1 MESSSPMNKM
11 VSNSSKQIVVAMDG
25 PSGSGKSST
34 SKGLAKRAGWN
45 YLDTGALYRAATW
58 LSLERNLDTPN
69 TLIEALRSDPI
80 KFITDPNNPR
90 VFVGAKELTTE
101 IREERINQKVSQI
114 SAWPELRN
122 ELLSLQREIIA
133 KAERGIVVEGRDIG
147 TVVAPGAQLKIYLQ
161 ADIQARANR
170 RESELNSLDIPLS
183 ENFNVADS
191 LAARDA
197 IDSTREASPLKRAP
211 DALLIDST
219 HLSLEETI
227 DYIWNILKQRSLL
240 GLPVVAV
247 VGRPNVGK
255 STLVN
260 RIIGGREAI
269 IEDTPGVTRDRVKYD
284 AEWNGKK
291 FTLMDTGGWEPTAEG
306 IALKISDAA
315 QSAIGEA
322 DLLLFV
328 VDAHVGAQS
337 EDQELVNILR
347 KSKVDVMLIAN
358 KVDSEKDELDAHQ
371 LWNIG
376 LGEPHFVS
384 AAHGRGS
391 GDLLDKIVLRLPEV
405 GRGRISDGFRKI
417 AIVGR
422 PNVGKSSLLNTF
434 AGSTRALVDD
444 AEGTTRDPIDEL
456 IDVDGKTWRF
466 IDTAG
471 IRRRAHQASGTDYYA
486 ALRTE
491 RAIENTEVVVAVLDA
506 TAQMT
511 EQDLRIIS
519 MAEESGKALVIVM
532 NKWDLLDEDRRVQ
545 LEREIDRNLDQVTW
559 AERINLSA
567 KTGWHKD
574 RLIPAVERAL
584 GGWEFR
590 VPTGRLNAFMG
601 QLVSS
606 NPPPVR
612 GGKQPKILF
621 ATQAGIEPPT
631 FIIFATDF
639 LESSYRRF
647 IERRLREEFGFAGS
661 PIRISVRLR
670 DR

>member
-1 MESSSPMNKM
+1 MSGTLR
-11 VSNSSKQIVVAMDG
+11 QIVVAIDG
-25 PSGSGKSST
+25 PSGAGKSST
-34 SKGLAKRAGWN
+34 SRALAKRARWN

-58 LSLERNLDTPN
+58 LALENGCTTEDELVIALERSQ
-69 TLIEALRSDPI
+69 IE
-80 KFITDPNNPR
+80 FQTDPEEPKVSIEGRDLSREIRTERVTSFVSEVSSWPR
-90 VFVGAKELTTE
+90 VRSV
-101 IREERINQKVSQI
+101 
-114 SAWPELRN
+114 
-122 ELLSLQREIIA
+122 LLNLQRKIIDTA
-133 KAERGIVVEGRDIG
+133 QNGIVVEGRDIG
-147 TVVAPGAQLKIYLQ
+147 TVVAPEAQLKVFLY
-161 ADIQARANR
+161 ADLSARAKR
-170 RESELNSLDIPLS
+170 RELELTTLEISGGGADKVAESLAKRDEKDSNREISPLRPP
-183 ENFNVADS
+183 ADS
-191 LAARDA
+191 
-197 IDSTREASPLKRAP
+197 I
-211 DALLIDST
+211 LLDST
-219 HLSLEETI
+219 HLTLEEAVE
-227 DYIWNILKQRSLL
+227 YLWNVLKQRSLL

-247 VGRPNVGK
+247 IGRPNVGK

-269 IEDTPGVTRDRVKYD
+269 IEDSPGVTRDRVKYE
-284 AEWNGKK
+284 AEWNGRR
-291 FTLMDTGGWEPTAEG
+291 FTVMDTGGWEPSAEG
-306 IALKISDAA
+306 ISLKISDAA
-315 QSAIGEA
+315 QSAISEA
-322 DLLLFV
+322 DLVLFV
-328 VDAHVGAQS
+328 VDSQVGAQS
-337 EDQELVNILR
+337 EDESLVSILR
-347 KSKVDVMLIAN
+347 KSGVDVMLVAN

-371 LWNIG
+371 LWNVG
-376 LGEPHFVS
+376 LGEPRFVS

-391 GDLLDKIVLRLPEV
+391 GDLLDEIVNRLPEI
-405 GRGRISDGFRKI
+405 GKGRISDGFRKI

-434 AGSTRALVDD
+434 AGSVRALVDD

-466 IDTAG
+466 VDTAG

-491 RAIENTEVVVAVLDA
+491 RAIENAEVVVIVLDA

-511 EQDLRIIS
+511 EQDLRIIN
-519 MAEESGKALVIVM
+519 MAEEAGKALVVVM
-532 NKWDLLDEDRRVQ
+532 NKWDLLDEDRREQ
-545 LEREIDRNLDQVTW
+545 LEREIDRNFDQITW

-584 GGWEFR
+584 SGWELR
-590 VPTGRLNAFMG
+590 IPTARLNAFLG

-606 NPPPVR
+606 TPPPVR
-612 GGKQPKILF
+612 GGKQPKLLF

-647 IERRLREEFGFAGS
+647 IERRLREEFGFAGT

-670 DR
+670 DRSN

>member
-1 MESSSPMNKM
+1 MSHSSQ
-11 VSNSSKQIVVAMDG
+11 QIVVALDG

-34 SKGLAKRAGWN
+34 AKGLAERAGWD

-58 LSLERNLDTPN
+58 LALESNIDSADKLLD
-69 TLIEALRSDPI
+69 ALKLTPI
-80 KFITDPNNPR
+80 KFLTDPRNPR
-90 VFVGAKELTTE
+90 IFLGKKELTKE
-101 IREERINQKVSQI
+101 IREERINSNVSRI
-114 SAWPELRN
+114 SAWPELRR
-122 ELLSLQREIIA
+122 ELLQLQRAIIN
-133 KAERGIVVEGRDIG
+133 KTQKGIVVEGRDIG

-161 ADIQARANR
+161 ADLQARAIR
-170 RESELNSLDIPLS
+170 RENELNTLEIELDS
-183 ENFNVADS
+183 GESVAES

-197 IDSTREASPLKRAP
+197 IDSTREVSPLKRAP
-211 DALLIDST
+211 DAFLIDST
-219 HLSLEETI
+219 HLTLEETI

-337 EDQELVNILR
+337 EDTELVNILR

-358 KVDSEKDELDAHQ
+358 KVDSERDELDAHQ

-376 LGEPHFVS
+376 LGEPYFVS

-391 GDLLDKIVLRLPEV
+391 GDLLDKIVERLPEV
-405 GRGRISDGFRKI
+405 GRGRIADGFRKI

-422 PNVGKSSLLNTF
+422 PNVGKSSLLNSF

-456 IDVDGKTWRF
+456 IDVEGKTWRF

-491 RAIENTEVVVAVLDA
+491 RAIENTEVVVIVLDA
-506 TAQMT
+506 AVQMT
-511 EQDLRIIS
+511 EQDLRIIQ
-519 MAEESGKALVIVM
+519 MAEEAGKALVIVM
-532 NKWDLLDEDRRVQ
+532 NKWDLLDEDRRLQ
-545 LEREIDRNLDQVTW
+545 LEREIDRNFDQVTW

-584 GGWEFR
+584 ASWEFR
-590 VPTGRLNAFMG
+590 VPTGRLNAFLG

-647 IERRLREEFGFAGS
+647 IERRLREEFGFSGS

>member
-1 MESSSPMNKM
+1 MSWQTKT
-11 VSNSSKQIVVAMDG
+11 VVVAMDG
-25 PSGSGKSST
+25 PSGAGKSST
-34 SKGLAKRAGWN
+34 SRGLAKRANWS

-58 LSLERNLDTPN
+58 LVLEESITDEN
-69 TLIEALRSDPI
+69 TLIQNLAKTKI
-80 KFITDPNNPR
+80 KFLTDPANPR
-90 VFVGAKELTTE
+90 IFLGEKELTKE
-101 IREERINQKVSQI
+101 IREERVTAKVSEV
-114 SAWPELRN
+114 SAWPLLRK
-122 ELLSLQREIIA
+122 ELLQLQRAIIDA
-133 KAERGIVVEGRDIG
+133 APSGIVVEGRDIG
-147 TVVAPGAQLKIYLQ
+147 TVVAPNAQVKIFLQ
-161 ADIQARANR
+161 ADIEKRAER
-170 RESELNSLDIPLS
+170 RNSELSTMKIDGGGVDQ
-183 ENFNVADS
+183 VADS
-191 LAARDA
+191 LATRDQ
-197 IDSTREASPLKRAP
+197 IDSSRATSPLRKAE
-211 DALLIDST
+211 DSILVDST
-219 HLSLEETI
+219 HLTLEETI

-240 GLPVVAV
+240 GLPIVAV
-247 VGRPNVGK
+247 IGRPNVGK

-284 AEWNGKK
+284 AEWNSRK
-291 FTLMDTGGWEPTAEG
+291 FTIMDTGGWEPTAEG

-315 QSAIGEA
+315 ASAIGEA
-322 DLLLFV
+322 DLILFV
-328 VDAHVGAQS
+328 VDSHVGAQS
-337 EDQELVNILR
+337 EEEELVTVLR
-347 KSKVDVMLIAN
+347 KSGVDVMLIAN

-376 LGEPHFVS
+376 LGEPYFVS

-391 GDLLDKIVLRLPEV
+391 GDLLDQIVTRLPEV
-405 GRGRISDGFRKI
+405 GKGRISDGFRKI

-434 AGSTRALVDD
+434 AGNYRALVDD

-456 IDVDGKTWRF
+456 IDVEGKTWRF

-491 RAIENTEVVVAVLDA
+491 RAIENAEVVVIVLDA
-506 TAQMT
+506 SVTMT

-519 MAEESGKALVIVM
+519 MAEEAGKALVIVM
-532 NKWDLLDEDRRVQ
+532 NKWDLLDDDRRPQ
-545 LEREIDRNLDQVTW
+545 LEKEIDRNLDQVEW

-584 GGWEFR
+584 AGWEYR
-590 VPTGRLNAFMG
+590 VPTGKLNAFLG
-601 QLVSS
+601 QLVSA

-631 FIIFATDF
+631 FIIFASDF

-647 IERRLREEFGFAGS
+647 IERRLREEFGFSGS

-670 DR
+670 ER

>member
-1 MESSSPMNKM
+1 MSWQTKT
-11 VSNSSKQIVVAMDG
+11 VVVAMDG
-25 PSGSGKSST
+25 PSGAGKSST
-34 SKGLAKRAGWN
+34 SRGLAKRANWS

-58 LSLERNLDTPN
+58 LVLEEGIADENA
-69 TLIEALRSDPI
+69 LIEELAKTKI
-80 KFITDPNNPR
+80 KFLTDPANPR
-90 VFVGAKELTTE
+90 IFLGEKELTKE
-101 IREERINQKVSQI
+101 IREERITAKVSEV
-114 SAWPELRN
+114 SAWPQLRK
-122 ELLSLQREIIA
+122 ELLQLQRAIIDA
-133 KAERGIVVEGRDIG
+133 APSGIVVEGRDIG
-147 TVVAPGAQLKIYLQ
+147 TVVAPNAQVKIFLQ
-161 ADIQARANR
+161 ADIEKRAER
-170 RESELNSLDIPLS
+170 RNSELSTMKIDGGGVDQ
-183 ENFNVADS
+183 VADS
-191 LAARDA
+191 LATRDQ
-197 IDSTREASPLKRAP
+197 IDSSRATSPLRKAE
-211 DALLIDST
+211 DSILVDST
-219 HLSLEETI
+219 HLTLEETI

-240 GLPVVAV
+240 GLPIVAV
-247 VGRPNVGK
+247 IGRPNVGK

-284 AEWNGKK
+284 AEWNGRK
-291 FTLMDTGGWEPTAEG
+291 FTIMDTGGWEPTAEG

-315 QSAIGEA
+315 ASAIGEA
-322 DLLLFV
+322 DLILFV
-328 VDAHVGAQS
+328 VDSHVGAQS
-337 EDQELVNILR
+337 EEEELVNVLR
-347 KSKVDVMLIAN
+347 KSGVDVMLIAN

-376 LGEPHFVS
+376 LGEPYFVS

-391 GDLLDKIVLRLPEV
+391 GDLLDQIVARLPEV

-434 AGSTRALVDD
+434 AGNYRALVDD

-491 RAIENTEVVVAVLDA
+491 RAIENAEVVVIVLDA
-506 TAQMT
+506 SVTMT

-519 MAEESGKALVIVM
+519 MAEEAGKALVIVM
-532 NKWDLLDEDRRVQ
+532 NKWDLLDDDRRPQ
-545 LEREIDRNLDQVTW
+545 LEKEIDRNLDQVEW

-584 GGWEFR
+584 AGWEYR
-590 VPTGRLNAFMG
+590 VPTGKLNAFLG
-601 QLVSS
+601 QLVSA

-631 FIIFATDF
+631 FIIFASDF

-647 IERRLREEFGFAGS
+647 IERRLREEFGFSGS

-670 DR
+670 ER

>member
-1 MESSSPMNKM
+1 MMRSIG
-11 VSNSSKQIVVAMDG
+11 KQIVVALDG

-34 SKGLAKRAGWN
+34 ARALAQRAGWS

-58 LSLERNLDTPN
+58 LFLESNSGTVQE
-69 TLIEALRSDPI
+69 LIDALRSAPI
-80 KFITDPNNPR
+80 RFETNPESPR
-90 VFVGAKELTTE
+90 IFVGQTELTKQ
-101 IREERINQKVSQI
+101 IREERISSNVSQI

-122 ELLSLQREIIA
+122 ELLHLQRSIIESA
-133 KAERGIVVEGRDIG
+133 QTGIVVEGRDIG
-147 TVVAPGAQLKIYLQ
+147 TVVAPDAQLKIYLQ
-161 ADIQARANR
+161 ADIEARAKR
-170 RESELNSLDIPLS
+170 RESELDSLEISRS
-183 ENFNVADS
+183 EDQSVADS

-197 IDSTREASPLKRAP
+197 IDSTREVSPLKRAA

-219 HLSLEETI
+219 HLTLEETV
-227 DYIWNILKQRSLL
+227 DYIWNILRQRSLL

-322 DLLLFV
+322 DLILFV

-337 EDQELVNILR
+337 EDEALVNILR

-358 KVDSEKDELDAHQ
+358 KVDSERDELDAHQ

-391 GDLLDKIVLRLPEV
+391 GDLLDKVVERLPEV

-456 IDVDGKTWRF
+456 IDLDGKTWRF

-491 RAIENTEVVVAVLDA
+491 RAIENTEVVVIVLDA
-506 TAQMT
+506 SAAMT
-511 EQDLRIIS
+511 EQDLRIIN
-519 MAEESGKALVIVM
+519 MAEEAGKALVVVM
-532 NKWDLLDEDRRVQ
+532 NKWDLLDEDRRLQ
-545 LEREIDRNLDQVTW
+545 LEREIDRNLDQVEW

-584 GGWEFR
+584 RSWEFR
-590 VPTGRLNAFMG
+590 VPTGKLNAFMG

-647 IERRLREEFGFAGS
+647 IERRLREEFGFSGS

>member
-1 MESSSPMNKM
+1 MSWQTKT
-11 VSNSSKQIVVAMDG
+11 VVVAMDG
-25 PSGSGKSST
+25 PSGAGKSST
-34 SKGLAKRAGWN
+34 SRGLAKRANWS

-58 LSLERNLDTPN
+58 LVLEESIADEN
-69 TLIEALRSDPI
+69 ALLGKLAKTKI
-80 KFITDPNNPR
+80 KILTDPANPR
-90 VFVGAKELTTE
+90 IFIGEKELTKE
-101 IREERINQKVSQI
+101 IREEQVTAKVSEV
-114 SAWPELRN
+114 SAWPQLRK
-122 ELLSLQREIIA
+122 ELLQLQRAIIDA
-133 KAERGIVVEGRDIG
+133 APSGIVVEGRDIG
-147 TVVAPGAQLKIYLQ
+147 TVVAPNAQVKIFLQ
-161 ADIQARANR
+161 ADIEKRAER
-170 RESELNSLDIPLS
+170 RNSELSTMKIDGGGVDQ
-183 ENFNVADS
+183 VADS
-191 LAARDA
+191 LATRDQ
-197 IDSTREASPLKRAP
+197 IDSSRATSPLRKAE
-211 DALLIDST
+211 DSILVDST
-219 HLSLEETI
+219 HLTLEETI

-240 GLPVVAV
+240 GLPIVAV
-247 VGRPNVGK
+247 IGRPNVGK

-284 AEWNGKK
+284 AEWNGRK
-291 FTLMDTGGWEPTAEG
+291 FTIMDTGGWEPTAEG

-315 QSAIGEA
+315 ASAIGEA
-322 DLLLFV
+322 DLILFV
-328 VDAHVGAQS
+328 VDSHVGAQS
-337 EDQELVNILR
+337 EEEELVNVLR
-347 KSKVDVMLIAN
+347 KSGVDVMLIAN

-376 LGEPHFVS
+376 LGEPYFVS

-391 GDLLDKIVLRLPEV
+391 GDLLDQIVTRLPEV
-405 GRGRISDGFRKI
+405 GKGRISDGFRKI

-434 AGSTRALVDD
+434 AGNYRALVDD

-491 RAIENTEVVVAVLDA
+491 RAIENAEVVVIVLDA
-506 TAQMT
+506 SVTMT

-519 MAEESGKALVIVM
+519 MAEEAGKALVIVM
-532 NKWDLLDEDRRVQ
+532 NKWDLLDDDRRPQ
-545 LEREIDRNLDQVTW
+545 LEKEIDRNLDQVEW

-584 GGWEFR
+584 AGWEYR
-590 VPTGRLNAFMG
+590 VPTGKLNAFLG
-601 QLVSS
+601 QLVSA

-631 FIIFATDF
+631 FIIFASDF

-647 IERRLREEFGFAGS
+647 IERRLREEFGFSGS

-670 DR
+670 ER

>member
-1 MESSSPMNKM
+1 MMRSIG
-11 VSNSSKQIVVAMDG
+11 KQIVVALDG

-34 SKGLAKRAGWN
+34 ARALAQRAGWS

-58 LSLERNLDTPN
+58 LFLESNSGTVQE
-69 TLIEALRSDPI
+69 LIDALRSAPI
-80 KFITDPNNPR
+80 RFETNPESPR
-90 VFVGAKELTTE
+90 IFVGQKELTKQ
-101 IREERINQKVSQI
+101 IREERISSNVSQI

-122 ELLSLQREIIA
+122 ELLHLQRSIIESA
-133 KAERGIVVEGRDIG
+133 QTGIVVEGRDIG
-147 TVVAPGAQLKIYLQ
+147 TVVAPDAQLKIYLQ
-161 ADIQARANR
+161 ADIEARAKR
-170 RESELNSLDIPLS
+170 RESELDSLEISRS
-183 ENFNVADS
+183 EDQSVADS

-197 IDSTREASPLKRAP
+197 IDSTREVSPLKRAA

-219 HLSLEETI
+219 HLTLEETV
-227 DYIWNILKQRSLL
+227 DYIWNILRQRSLL

-322 DLLLFV
+322 DLILFV

-337 EDQELVNILR
+337 EDEALVNILR

-358 KVDSEKDELDAHQ
+358 KVDSERDELDAHQ

-391 GDLLDKIVLRLPEV
+391 GDLLDKVVERLPEV

-456 IDVDGKTWRF
+456 IDLDGKTWRF

-491 RAIENTEVVVAVLDA
+491 RAIENTEVVVIVLDA
-506 TAQMT
+506 SAAMT
-511 EQDLRIIS
+511 EQDLRIIN
-519 MAEESGKALVIVM
+519 MAEEAGKALVVVM
-532 NKWDLLDEDRRVQ
+532 NKWDLLDEDRRLQ
-545 LEREIDRNLDQVTW
+545 LEREIDRNLDQVEW

-584 GGWEFR
+584 RSWEFR
-590 VPTGRLNAFMG
+590 VPTGKLNAFMG

-647 IERRLREEFGFAGS
+647 IERRLREEFGFSGS

>member
-1 MESSSPMNKM
+1 MSRSSQ
-11 VSNSSKQIVVAMDG
+11 QIVVALDG

-34 SKGLAKRAGWN
+34 AKGLAERAGWE

-58 LSLERNLDTPN
+58 LALESNIESADKLLD
-69 TLIEALRSDPI
+69 ALRFTPI
-80 KFITDPNNPR
+80 KFLTDPRNPR
-90 VFVGAKELTTE
+90 IFLGEKELTKE
-101 IREERINQKVSQI
+101 IREERINSNVSRI
-114 SAWPELRN
+114 SAWPELRK
-122 ELLSLQREIIA
+122 ELLQLQRAIID
-133 KAERGIVVEGRDIG
+133 KTQKGIVVEGRDIG

-161 ADIQARANR
+161 ADLQARAIR
-170 RESELNSLDIPLS
+170 RENELNTLEIELDS
-183 ENFNVADS
+183 GGSVAES

-197 IDSTREASPLKRAP
+197 IDSTREVSPLKRAP

-337 EDQELVNILR
+337 EDTELVNILR

-358 KVDSEKDELDAHQ
+358 KVDSERDELDAHQ

-376 LGEPHFVS
+376 LGEPYFVS

-391 GDLLDKIVLRLPEV
+391 GDLLDKIVERLPEV
-405 GRGRISDGFRKI
+405 GRGRIADGFRKI

-422 PNVGKSSLLNTF
+422 PNVGKSSLLNSF

-456 IDVDGKTWRF
+456 IDVEGKTWRF

-491 RAIENTEVVVAVLDA
+491 RAIENTEVVVIVLDA
-506 TAQMT
+506 AVQMT
-511 EQDLRIIS
+511 EQDLRIIQ
-519 MAEESGKALVIVM
+519 MAEEAGKALVIVM
-532 NKWDLLDEDRRVQ
+532 NKWDLLDEDRRLQ
-545 LEREIDRNLDQVTW
+545 LEREIDRNFDQVTW

-584 GGWEFR
+584 ASWEFR
-590 VPTGRLNAFMG
+590 VPTGRLNAFLG

-647 IERRLREEFGFAGS
+647 IERRLREEFGFSGS

>member
-1 MESSSPMNKM
+1 MSWLTKT
-11 VSNSSKQIVVAMDG
+11 VVVAMDG
-25 PSGSGKSST
+25 PSGAGKSST
-34 SKGLAKRAGWN
+34 SRGLAKRANWS

-58 LSLERNLDTPN
+58 LVLEESIADEN
-69 TLIEALRSDPI
+69 ALLGKLAKTKI
-80 KFITDPNNPR
+80 KILTDPANPR
-90 VFVGAKELTTE
+90 IFIGEKELTKE
-101 IREERINQKVSQI
+101 IREEQVTSKVSEV
-114 SAWPELRN
+114 SVWPQLRK
-122 ELLSLQREIIA
+122 ELLQLQRAIIDA
-133 KAERGIVVEGRDIG
+133 APSGIVVEGRDIG
-147 TVVAPGAQLKIYLQ
+147 TVVAPNAQVKIFLQ
-161 ADIQARANR
+161 ADIEKRAER
-170 RESELNSLDIPLS
+170 RNSELSTMKIDGGGV
-183 ENFNVADS
+183 EQVADS
-191 LAARDA
+191 LATRDQ
-197 IDSTREASPLKRAP
+197 IDSSRATSPLRKAE
-211 DALLIDST
+211 DSILVDST
-219 HLSLEETI
+219 HLTLEETI

-240 GLPVVAV
+240 GLPIVAV
-247 VGRPNVGK
+247 IGRPNVGK

-284 AEWNGKK
+284 AEWNGRK
-291 FTLMDTGGWEPTAEG
+291 FTIMDTGGWEPTAEG

-315 QSAIGEA
+315 ASAIGEA
-322 DLLLFV
+322 DLILFV
-328 VDAHVGAQS
+328 VDSHVGAQS
-337 EDQELVNILR
+337 EEEELVNVLR
-347 KSKVDVMLIAN
+347 KSGVDVMLIAN

-376 LGEPHFVS
+376 LGEPYFVS

-391 GDLLDKIVLRLPEV
+391 GDLLDQIVTRLPEV
-405 GRGRISDGFRKI
+405 GKGRISDGFRKI

-434 AGSTRALVDD
+434 AGNYRALVDD

-491 RAIENTEVVVAVLDA
+491 RAIENAEVVVIVLDA
-506 TAQMT
+506 SVTMT

-519 MAEESGKALVIVM
+519 MAEEAGKALVIVM
-532 NKWDLLDEDRRVQ
+532 NKWDLLDDDRRPQ
-545 LEREIDRNLDQVTW
+545 LEKEIDRNLDQVEW

-584 GGWEFR
+584 AGWEYR
-590 VPTGRLNAFMG
+590 VPTGKLNAFLG
-601 QLVSS
+601 QLVSA

-631 FIIFATDF
+631 FIIFASDF

-647 IERRLREEFGFAGS
+647 IERRLREEFGFSGS

-670 DR
+670 ER

>member
-1 MESSSPMNKM
+1 MESASA
-11 VSNSSKQIVVAMDG
+11 VNSIKKQIVVALDG

-34 SKGLAKRAGWN
+34 AKSLAIRAGWN

-58 LSLERNLDTPN
+58 LLLDAK
-69 TLIEALRSDPI
+69 LQSSEELLDALRKAPRRWE
-80 KFITDPNNPR
+80 TDPKEPKI
-90 VFVGAKELTTE
+90 FVGERERTKE
-101 IREERINQKVSQI
+101 IREEIINSNVSQI
-114 SAWPELRN
+114 SAWPDLRR
-122 ELLSLQREIIA
+122 ELLLLQRSIIA
-133 KAERGIVVEGRDIG
+133 KINTGIVVEGRDIG
-147 TVVAPGAQLKIYLQ
+147 TVVAPDAQLKLFLQ
-161 ADIQARANR
+161 ADIQTRAKR
-170 RESELNSLDIPLS
+170 RESELDSMQIARS
-183 ENFNVADS
+183 EAQSVADS

-197 IDSTREASPLKRAP
+197 IDSSREISPLKKAP

-219 HLSLEETI
+219 HLTLDETV

-322 DLLLFV
+322 DLILFV

-337 EDQELVNILR
+337 EDEALVSILR

-358 KVDSEKDELDAHQ
+358 KVDSERDELDAHQ

-391 GDLLDKIVLRLPEV
+391 GDLLDKIVERLPEV
-405 GRGRISDGFRKI
+405 GRGRVSDGFRKI

-422 PNVGKSSLLNTF
+422 PNVGKSSLLNSF

-491 RAIENTEVVVAVLDA
+491 RAIENTEVVVIVLDA
-506 TAQMT
+506 SAQMT
-511 EQDLRIIS
+511 EQDLRIIT
-519 MAEESGKALVIVM
+519 MAEEAGKALVVVM
-532 NKWDLLDEDRRVQ
+532 NKWDLLDEDRRLQ
-545 LEREIDRNLDQVTW
+545 LEREIDRNLDQVEW

-584 GGWEFR
+584 QSWEFR

-647 IERRLREEFGFAGS
+647 IERRLREEFGFSGS

>member
-1 MESSSPMNKM
+1 MMWRTNT
-11 VSNSSKQIVVAMDG
+11 VVVAMDG
-25 PSGSGKSST
+25 PSGAGKSST
-34 SKGLAKRAGWN
+34 SKGLAARANWS

-58 LSLERNLDTPN
+58 LAINENITD
-69 TLIEALRSDPI
+69 EKALVSALQKRPI
-80 KFITDPNNPR
+80 KFITDPKNPR
-90 VFVGAKELTTE
+90 IFLGETELTKE
-101 IREERINQKVSQI
+101 IRETQITEKVSEI
-114 SAWPELRN
+114 SAWPLLRR
-122 ELLSLQREIIA
+122 ELLEQQRRIIDSA
-133 KAERGIVVEGRDIG
+133 PSGIVVEGRDIG
-147 TVVAPGAQLKIYLQ
+147 TVVAPRAQVKIFLQ
-161 ADIQARANR
+161 ADIEKRAQR
-170 RESELNSLDIPLS
+170 RSDEFASLDIKAGGVS
-183 ENFNVADS
+183 EVAGA
-191 LAARDA
+191 LASRDEQ
-197 IDSTREASPLKRAP
+197 DSTRATSPLKKAH
-211 DALLIDST
+211 DAILVDST
-219 HLSLEETI
+219 HLTLDETI
-227 DYIWNILKQRSLL
+227 EYIWNVLKQRSLL
-240 GLPVVAV
+240 GLPIVAV
-247 VGRPNVGK
+247 IGRPNVGK

-260 RIIGGREAI
+260 RVIGGREAI

-284 AEWNGKK
+284 AEWNGRK
-291 FTLMDTGGWEPTAEG
+291 FTIMDTGGWEPTAEG

-315 QSAIGEA
+315 ASAIGEA
-322 DLLLFV
+322 DLILFV

-337 EDQELVNILR
+337 EELGLVDVLR
-347 KSKVDVMLIAN
+347 KSKVEVMLIAN

-376 LGEPHFVS
+376 LGEPFFVS

-391 GDLLDKIVLRLPEV
+391 GDLLDVIVKKLPEV
-405 GRGRISDGFRKI
+405 GKGRIADGFRKV

-434 AGSTRALVDD
+434 AGSYRALVDD

-491 RAIENTEVVVAVLDA
+491 RAIENAEVVVIVLDA
-506 TAQMT
+506 SVTMT

-519 MAEESGKALVIVM
+519 MAEEAGKALVVVM
-532 NKWDLLDEDRRVQ
+532 NKWDLLDEDRREQ
-545 LEREIDRNLDQVTW
+545 LEREIDRNLDQVEW

-584 GGWEFR
+584 AGWEFR
-590 VPTGRLNAFMG
+590 VPTGRLNAFLG

-631 FIIFATDF
+631 FIIFASDF

-647 IERRLREEFGFAGS
+647 IERRLREEFGFSGS

-670 DR
+670 ER